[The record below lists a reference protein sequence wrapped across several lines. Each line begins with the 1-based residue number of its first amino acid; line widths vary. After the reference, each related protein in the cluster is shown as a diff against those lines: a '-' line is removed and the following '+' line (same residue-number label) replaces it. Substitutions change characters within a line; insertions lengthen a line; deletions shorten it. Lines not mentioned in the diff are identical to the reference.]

1 MVTKK
6 PNKQRKALYNAPL
19 HKRQKLVA
27 AHLSKTLRKQI
38 GKRSMPLRTGDEVT
52 VMRGSFAG
60 TSGKVSEVDIKK
72 RIAFVESVKRKKVS
86 GKEVNVPLQ
95 PSNLMI
101 TNLNL
106 DDPRRKD
113 IISRAKK
120 EEKK

>member
-38 GKRSMPLRTGDEVT
+38 GKRSMPLRKGDDVT

-60 TSGKVSEVDIKK
+60 ISGKVSDVDIKK
-72 RIAFVESVKRKKVS
+72 MIAFVENVKRKKVS
-86 GKEVNVPLQ
+86 GKEVNVPLK
-95 PSNLMI
+95 PSNLLI

-113 IISRAKK
+113 IVSRAKK
-120 EEKK
+120 